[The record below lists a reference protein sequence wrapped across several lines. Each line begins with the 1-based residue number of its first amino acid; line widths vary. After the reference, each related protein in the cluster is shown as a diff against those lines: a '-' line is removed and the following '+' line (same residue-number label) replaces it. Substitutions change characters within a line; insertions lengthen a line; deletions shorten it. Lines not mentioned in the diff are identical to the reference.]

1 MHPER
6 LNCIRFA
13 RDRCDFVFALHVD
26 DRLGIFMLKKKKN
39 NARERKIDVVI
50 IDRHNNV

>member
-13 RDRCDFVFALHVD
+13 RDRRDFVFALHVD
-26 DRLGIFMLKKKKN
+26 DRPGIFMLKKKNK
-39 NARERKIDVVI
+39 ARERKIDVVI

>member
-26 DRLGIFMLKKKKN
+26 DRPGIFMLKKNK
-39 NARERKIDVVI
+39 ARERKIDVVI